1 MNIHH
6 DVTKSQLFKIKLLNR
21 TIETK
26 EFLKQLMIV
35 VFYERLALLTWIECI
50 HY

>member
-6 DVTKSQLFKIKLLNR
+6 DVTESQLFKIKLLNR

-26 EFLKQLMIV
+26 EIFQQLITV
-35 VFYERLALLTWIECI
+35 VFYERLSFADWIECI